1 MSSDPDT
8 WKRIKKILGE
18 ALDLDSAERGDFILK
33 ACADDAALRA
43 EVESLA
49 AHHGSADHL
58 LENSGITAALTLR
71 PDLMIGRTLGAY
83 RIIRSIGEGGMAVV
97 YLAERADEQFR
108 RTVAIKMLKPGPH
121 SEEVYRRFRNERQT
135 LASIDHPNIVK
146 LLDGGTTTEG
156 WPYLVMEYVDGVP
169 IDFYCDEQRLSLE
182 ARLRLFC
189 TVCRAVQYAHER
201 SIVHR
206 DIKPPNILITK
217 EGVPRLL
224 DFGIAKLLSRELL
237 QTTLITRTSLRPMT
251 PEYASPEQVRGES
264 VTQASDIY
272 SLGVLLY
279 ELLSGH
285 SPYACAG
292 SSLLDMERAICEQE
306 PELPSAVVGRTEPP
320 SASDAEPRTAER
332 IGSNRGAEPRQL
344 RRVLQGNLDT
354 IALAALRKHAAQ
366 RYRSVA
372 EFAGDIERYL
382 EGEPIAARRLS
393 LTRRSAALLRRHR
406 EAVATAAVILVGIAG
421 IAVWQTQRSAR
432 PVAAQASASVPAHRP
447 IVAVLG
453 FKNLSGRTE
462 VGWISTAL
470 TEIFDTELAAGD
482 RLRMVPAE
490 SVARARM
497 DLELPEAQTLAADTL
512 ARLRRNLGSDF
523 VVLGSFLDLRNPDGE
538 QIRLDLRAQDVV
550 RGETVATVSEAGAA
564 TDLLTLVAHA
574 ADKLRRQLGVAES
587 SLADATGIH
596 ASIPSNPQAM
606 RLYAEG
612 LTRLQAFDALA
623 ARDLLVR
630 AVIADPSYPLAHSML
645 SKAWLALG
653 YGQNATAEAKKA
665 LDLAGNLSRADH
677 ALVEAR
683 FYETSKQWEKAI
695 ETYQQLVASFPDNPE
710 YGLDLVNAQI
720 GAQRGSDALKT
731 LATLRSTAPHA
742 RDDARIDLAEAEAAY
757 TLADNERVLLAAG
770 RAIQT
775 ANIAGVKLVAGRAY
789 ILRCRA
795 YASLG
800 KPALSSAA
808 GAEARRLYEEAGDQA
823 GEAQALHAMAEIPI
837 DQGDLEQAKTLYTQA
852 VEITRRI
859 GDKRGTAREL
869 ANIGLIYV
877 QQGDF
882 STGERLYVEAFEDF
896 REVGDRQS
904 MAVVAANT
912 GDVRHAQGR
921 LGDAL
926 AEYRDALM
934 LAREAGHKAAEGID
948 LQLIG
953 EVLADQGDLDGA
965 MQMYQQASAIQRAIA
980 DNYYYSITLISM
992 GRVHRQ
998 RADSAGARTLYD
1010 QALALRQ
1017 QLAAKG
1023 LIAEAQMALAELA
1036 GDAGQGAT
1044 EESLAR
1050 QAAHE
1055 FQAERES
1062 DFELHTQGLL
1072 VESLLQQNA
1081 LERAGDA
1088 LQAGL
1093 ALYERSRDVT
1103 VRFPFQIQNAYA
1115 TAARGDVTRASQLA
1129 HSVRLDAEKC
1139 GLVRIALEAELAE
1152 RTIRLKKADSAAT
1165 RAELASVASDARV
1178 KGFTLVARKAQAELD
1193 RLRLKPT

>member
-1 MSSDPDT
+1 MSSDSDT
-8 WKRIKKILGE
+8 WKRVKEILGQ
-18 ALDLDSAERGDFILK
+18 ALDLDFAERGDFIRN
-33 ACADDAALRA
+33 ACGDDAELRA

-49 AHHGSADHL
+49 AHHGTVDHL
-58 LENSGITAALTLR
+58 LENPGITAALTLR
-71 PDLMIGRTLGAY
+71 PDLMLGRMLGAY
-83 RIIRSIGEGGMAVV
+83 RIVGRLGEGGMAMV
-97 YLAERADEQFR
+97 YLGERADEQFH
-108 RTVAIKMLKPGPH
+108 RTVAIKMVKPGPH

-146 LLDGGTTTEG
+146 LLDGGTTAEG
-156 WPYLVMEYVDGVP
+156 WPYFVMEYVDGVP
-169 IDFYCDEQRLSLE
+169 IDRYCDGQRLSLE
-182 ARLRLFC
+182 SRLRLFC
-189 TVCRAVQYAHER
+189 TVCCAVQYAHER
-201 SIVHR
+201 TIVHR
-206 DIKPPNILITK
+206 DLKPANILITK

-224 DFGIAKLLSRELL
+224 DFGIAKLLAPQLP
-237 QTTLITRTSLRPMT
+237 QTALITRTSLRPMT

-264 VTQASDIY
+264 VTQASDVY

-279 ELLSGH
+279 GLLTGH
-285 SPYACAG
+285 TPYAPAG
-292 SSLLDMERAICEQE
+292 SSLVDMERAICEQE
-306 PELPSAVVGRTEPP
+306 PELPSAAVGRAEPGGT
-320 SASDAEPRTAER
+320 SDEKPRTAEP
-332 IGSNRGAEPRQL
+332 IGSNRGADPRQL
-344 RRVLQGNLDT
+344 RRLLRGDLDT
-354 IALAALRKHAAQ
+354 IALAALRKQPAQ
-366 RYRSVA
+366 RYHSVA

-382 EGEPIAARRLS
+382 NAEPIAARRIS
-393 LTRRSAALLRRHR
+393 LADRSAAFARRHR
-406 EAVATAAVILVGIAG
+406 ESLATAAVVLVVMASV
-421 IAVWQTQRSAR
+421 AVWETQRAAR
-432 PVAAQASASVPAHRP
+432 PIATQLSAAVPAHRP
-447 IVAVLG
+447 TVAVLG

-462 VGWISTAL
+462 IGWVSTAL
-470 TEIFDTELAAGD
+470 TEMFDTELAAGD

-490 SVARARM
+490 TVARARM
-497 DLELPEAQTLAADTL
+497 DLGLPETQTLAADTL

-523 VVLGSFLDLRNPDGE
+523 VVLGSYLDLRNPDGE

-564 TDLLTLVAHA
+564 TDLLTLVSHA
-574 ADKLRRQLGVAES
+574 ANKLRRQLGVAES

-612 LTRLQAFDALA
+612 LTELRAFDALA

-665 LDLAGNLSRADH
+665 LDVAGNLSRADH
-677 ALVEAR
+677 ALLEAR
-683 FYETSKQWEKAI
+683 FYETSKQWEQAT
-695 ETYQQLVASFPDNPE
+695 ETYQQLFASFPDNPE
-710 YGLDLVNAQI
+710 YGLDLANAQV
-720 GAQRGSDALKT
+720 GAQHGSDALKT
-731 LATLRSTAPHA
+731 LATLRSAAPHA
-742 RDDARIDLAEAEAAY
+742 LDDARVDLAEAEAAY
-757 TLADNERVLLAAG
+757 TLADNKRVLLATG

-775 ANIAGVKLVAGRAY
+775 ANTSGVKLVAARAY
-789 ILRCRA
+789 VLRCRA

-808 GAEARRLYEEAGDQA
+808 GAEARRRYEQAGDPA

-852 VEITRRI
+852 LEIVRRI

-869 ANIGLIYV
+869 GNIGLIYV

-882 STGERLYVEAFEDF
+882 STGERLYAEALADF
-896 REVGDRQS
+896 KEVGDRQS
-904 MAVVAANT
+904 MAVVVANT
-912 GDVRHAQGR
+912 GDVRHAQAR

-926 AEYRDALM
+926 AEYREALM

-953 EVLADQGDLDGA
+953 DVLADQGDLDGA
-965 MQMYQQASAIQRAIA
+965 MQMYQQASTVQRAIA
-980 DNYYYSITLISM
+980 DNYYYSITLISI
-992 GRVHRQ
+992 GRVHRL
-998 RADSAGARTLYD
+998 RADSTGARTLYD
-1010 QALALRQ
+1010 QALAMRR

-1036 GDAGQGAT
+1036 GDAGQGAA

-1055 FQAERES
+1055 FQVERES
-1062 DFELHTQGLL
+1062 DLELHTQGLL

-1093 ALYERSRDVT
+1093 ALYDRSRDVT
-1103 VRFPFQIQNAYA
+1103 VRLPFQIQNAYA
-1115 TAARGDVTRASQLA
+1115 TAAKGDFTRARQLA

-1152 RTIRLKKADSAAT
+1152 CAIRLKQLDSAAI
-1165 RAELASVASDARV
+1165 RAELARLASDARA
-1178 KGFTLVARKAQAELD
+1178 KGFTLLARKAQAELD

>member
-1 MSSDPDT
+1 MSSDSGT
-8 WKRIKKILGE
+8 WNRVKDILGQ
-18 ALDLDSAERGDFILK
+18 ALDLDSAERGDFIRS
-33 ACADDAALRA
+33 ACGDDAALRA

-49 AHHGSADHL
+49 AHHGTADHL

-71 PDLMIGRTLGAY
+71 PDLMIDRTLGAY
-83 RIIRSIGEGGMAVV
+83 RIVRRIGEGGMAVV
-97 YLAERADEQFR
+97 YLGERADAQFR
-108 RTVAIKMLKPGPH
+108 RTVAIKMVKPGPH
-121 SEEVYRRFRNERQT
+121 GEEVYRRFRNERQT

-146 LLDGGTTTEG
+146 LLDGGTTAEG

-169 IDFYCDEQRLSLE
+169 IDRYCDGQRLSLE

-201 SIVHR
+201 TIVHR
-206 DIKPPNILITK
+206 DLKPANIVITQG
-217 EGVPRLL
+217 GVPRLL
-224 DFGIAKLLSRELL
+224 DFGIAKLLSPELL
-237 QTTLITRTSLRPMT
+237 QTALITRTSLRPMT

-279 ELLSGH
+279 DLLTGH
-285 SPYACAG
+285 SPYTCAG
-292 SSLLDMERAICEQE
+292 SSLVDMERAIREQE
-306 PELPSAVVGRTEPP
+306 PELPSAAVGRTEPP
-320 SASDAEPRTAER
+320 GASGEEARTAER
-332 IGSNRGAEPRQL
+332 IGSNRGADPRQL
-344 RRVLQGNLDT
+344 RRVLQGDLDT
-354 IALAALRKHAAQ
+354 ITLAALRKQPAQ
-366 RYRSVA
+366 RYHSVA
-372 EFAGDIERYL
+372 EFAGDIERHL
-382 EGEPIAARRLS
+382 NGEPIAARRIS
-393 LTRRSAALLRRHR
+393 LADRSAGFLRRHR
-406 EAVATAAVILVGIAG
+406 EALATAAVILVVMAG
-421 IAVWQTQRSAR
+421 VAVWETQRAAR
-432 PVAAQASASVPAHRP
+432 PGAAQPVSVPAHRP
-447 IVAVLG
+447 TVAVLG

-462 VGWISTAL
+462 IGWISTAL
-470 TEIFDTELAAGD
+470 TEMFDTELAAGD

-490 SVARARM
+490 TVARARI
-497 DLELPEAQTLAADTL
+497 DLELPETQTLAADTL

-523 VVLGSFLDLRNPDGE
+523 VVLGSYLDLRNPHGE
-538 QIRLDLRAQDVV
+538 QIRLDLRAQDLV
-550 RGETVATVSEAGAA
+550 RGEIVATVSEAGAA
-564 TDLLTLVAHA
+564 TELLALVAHA
-574 ADKLRRQLGVAES
+574 ADKLRQQLGVAES
-587 SLADATGIH
+587 SLADVTGIH
-596 ASIPSNPQAM
+596 ASVPSNPQAM

-612 LTRLQAFDALA
+612 LTRLRAFDALA

-665 LDLAGNLSRADH
+665 LDLAANLSRADH

-683 FYETSKQWEKAI
+683 FYETSKQWDKAI
-695 ETYQQLVASFPDNPE
+695 GTYQQLFASFPDNPE
-710 YGLDLVNAQI
+710 YGLDLANAQV
-720 GAQRGSDALKT
+720 GGEHGSDALKT

-742 RDDARIDLAEAEAAY
+742 AEDARLDLAEAEAAY
-757 TLADNERVLLAAG
+757 TLADNRRVLLATG

-775 ANIAGVKLVAGRAY
+775 ANTSGVKLVAARAY

-808 GAEARRLYEEAGDQA
+808 GAESRRLYEEAGDQA

-852 VEITRRI
+852 VEIARRI
-859 GDKRGTAREL
+859 GDKHGTAREL

-882 STGERLYVEAFEDF
+882 STGERLYAEALADF

-926 AEYRDALM
+926 AEYREALM

-953 EVLADQGDLDGA
+953 DVLADQGDLDGA
-965 MQMYQQASAIQRAIA
+965 MQMYQQASSIQRAIA
-980 DNYYYSITLISM
+980 DDYYYSATLISI

-998 RADSAGARTLYD
+998 RADSAGARTFYD

-1023 LIAEAQMALAELA
+1023 QIAEAQMALAELA
-1036 GDAGQGAT
+1036 GDAGQSAT

-1055 FQAERES
+1055 FQVERES

-1081 LERAGDA
+1081 LDRAGDA
-1088 LQAGL
+1088 LHAGL

-1103 VRFPFQIQNAYA
+1103 VRLPFQIQNAYA
-1115 TAARGDVTRASQLA
+1115 TAARGGVTRARQLA
-1129 HSVRLDAEKC
+1129 HSVRLDAEKW

-1152 RTIRLKKADSAAT
+1152 CTIRLRQLDSAAI
-1165 RAELASVASDARV
+1165 RAELTSVGNAARA
-1178 KGFTLVARKAQAELD
+1178 KGFTLIARKAQAELD
-1193 RLRLKPT
+1193 RPRLKPT